1 MIVVCRLPCV
11 IGMNQVTCLQALVN
25 GGSACQPKLV
35 ILDSV
40 SALITPV
47 LGAGGSQ
54 QSQGHALMSA
64 LGRML
69 KYLAV
74 QYTTAVLCTNHMV
87 GSGSNPR
94 PALGESWK
102 VQPHTRLQLL
112 RPDVGDERYAVISA
126 SATSVCGQQVN
137 FQLSGPAT

>member
-1 MIVVCRLPCV
+1 VV
-11 IGMNQVTCLQALVN
+11 NS
-25 GGSACQPKLV
+25 GSACQPKLV

-40 SALITPV
+40 SALITPI

-69 KYLAV
+69 KYVAV
-74 QYTTAVLCTNHMV
+74 QYTAAVLCTNHMV

-126 SATSVCGQQVN
+126 SATSVCGQQVT
-137 FQLSGPAT
+137 FQLS